1 VTRRSQ
7 AHDYS
12 AATRHTDLRFEGL
25 TAKDPSLAGA
35 IISGCTFVH
44 CDLTGASLKDS
55 RLSDCHFES
64 CELGMIDLT
73 DADFSA
79 VRFDTCRLVGVRFEF
94 LNQLPL
100 APDAS
105 FEGCDLS
112 FCSFRNMDLTACS
125 FVACRAWEAEF
136 VGCQLKGVD
145 FSGTDFARCTFARNH
160 LSGADLRTAR
170 NYVLSPLDNNLRGAR
185 VSLPEAAGVL
195 IAVGVNIE

>member
-1 VTRRSQ
+1 MTRRSR

-12 AATRHTDLRFEGL
+12 DATRHTAVRFEGL
-25 TAKDPSLAGA
+25 TADDLNLAGA
-35 IISGCTFVH
+35 IVSGCTFVR

-55 RLSDCHFES
+55 QLSDCRFEG

-73 DADFSA
+73 DAAFSA
-79 VRFDTCRLVGVRFEF
+79 VHFDTCRLSGVRFEF

-100 APDAS
+100 VPDAS

-112 FCSFRNMDLTACS
+112 FCSFRNMDLTACA

-136 VGCQLKGVD
+136 LGCQLNGVD
-145 FSGTDFARCTFARNH
+145 FSATDFARCTFARND
-160 LSGADLRTAR
+160 LSGADLRTSR

-195 IAVGVNIE
+195 LAVGLIIE